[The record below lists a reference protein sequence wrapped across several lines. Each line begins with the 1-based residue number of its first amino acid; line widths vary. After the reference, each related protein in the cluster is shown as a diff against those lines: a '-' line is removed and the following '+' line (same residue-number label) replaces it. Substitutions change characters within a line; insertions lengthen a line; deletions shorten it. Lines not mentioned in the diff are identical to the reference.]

1 MAQRGLI
8 SMDKIKPKTK
18 KVVMMEATQ
27 DSLDIKQ
34 NTADIMAMKQDLTEI
49 KTNQKHLDGQ
59 IEKIDKKVEKIDG
72 RLWAIM
78 LLVVG
83 SAVANYFM

>member
-1 MAQRGLI
+1 MLGYH
-8 SMDKIKPKTK
+8 SMDNIRVKK
-18 KVVMMEATQ
+18 KVVMHEANQTEI
-27 DSLDIKQ
+27 DVKQ
-34 NTADIMAMKQDLTEI
+34 NTVDIMAMKNDLTEI

-83 SAVANYFM
+83 SAIANYWM

>member
-1 MAQRGLI
+1 MIQN
-8 SMDKIKPKTK
+8 KPKKAT
-18 KVVMMEATQ
+18 MREAHQ
-27 DSLDIKQ
+27 IELDGIKQ
-34 NTADIMAMKQDLTEI
+34 NTVDIMAMKNDLTEI

-83 SAVANYFM
+83 STVAHYFM

>member
-1 MAQRGLI
+1 
-8 SMDKIKPKTK
+8 MDKIKTK
-18 KVVMMEATQ
+18 RKVTMIEPSTEQ
-27 DSLDIKQ
+27 DVKQ
-34 NTADIMAMKQDLTEI
+34 NTIDIMIMKNDLTEI

-83 SAVANYFM
+83 SAVANYWM

>member
-1 MAQRGLI
+1 METEV
-8 SMDKIKPKTK
+8 KKKTK
-18 KVVMMEATQ
+18 TMIEPSTE
-27 DSLDIKQ
+27 Q
-34 NTADIMAMKQDLTEI
+34 NTIDIMIMKNDLTEI

-59 IEKIDKKVEKIDG
+59 IEKLDKKVEKIDG

>member
-1 MAQRGLI
+1 MAQRGLT
-8 SMDKIKPKTK
+8 SMDKIIAKK
-18 KVVMMEATQ
+18 KVVMHEANQTEI
-27 DSLDIKQ
+27 DVKQ
-34 NTADIMAMKQDLTEI
+34 NTVDIMAMKNDLTEI

-83 SAVANYFM
+83 SAIANYWM

>member
-1 MAQRGLI
+1 
-8 SMDKIKPKTK
+8 MDKIKTK
-18 KVVMMEATQ
+18 RKVTMIEPSTEQ
-27 DSLDIKQ
+27 DVKQ
-34 NTADIMAMKQDLTEI
+34 NTIDIMIMKNDLTEI

-59 IEKIDKKVEKIDG
+59 IDKIDKKVEKIDG

>member
-1 MAQRGLI
+1 MNA
-8 SMDKIKPKTK
+8 KTK
-18 KVVMMEATQ
+18 KKTKVTLIEANATQ
-27 DSLDIKQ
+27 LDVAQ
-34 NTADIMAMKQDLTEI
+34 NTADIMVMKNDLTEI

-59 IEKIDKKVEKIDG
+59 IEKLDKKVTLIDS

-83 SAVANYFM
+83 SAIANYFM

>member
-1 MAQRGLI
+1 
-8 SMDKIKPKTK
+8 MDKIKTK
-18 KVVMMEATQ
+18 RKVTMIEPSTEQ
-27 DSLDIKQ
+27 DVKQ
-34 NTADIMAMKQDLTEI
+34 NTIDIMIKKNDLTEI

-59 IEKIDKKVEKIDG
+59 IDKIDKKVEKIDG

>member
-1 MAQRGLI
+1 METEV
-8 SMDKIKPKTK
+8 KKKTK
-18 KVVMMEATQ
+18 SMIQPSTEQ
-27 DSLDIKQ
+27 DVKQ
-34 NTADIMAMKQDLTEI
+34 NTIDIMIMKNDLTEI

>member
-1 MAQRGLI
+1 MI
-8 SMDKIKPKTK
+8 EPST
-18 KVVMMEATQ
+18 EQ
-27 DSLDIKQ
+27 DVKQ
-34 NTADIMAMKQDLTEI
+34 NTIDIMIMKNDLTEI

-59 IEKIDKKVEKIDG
+59 IDKIDKKVEKIDG

>member
-1 MAQRGLI
+1 
-8 SMDKIKPKTK
+8 MDKIKTK
-18 KVVMMEATQ
+18 RKVTMIEPSTEQ
-27 DSLDIKQ
+27 DVKQ
-34 NTADIMAMKQDLTEI
+34 NTIDIMIMKNDLTEI

-59 IEKIDKKVEKIDG
+59 IDKIDMKVEKIDG

>member
-1 MAQRGLI
+1 
-8 SMDKIKPKTK
+8 MDTKTK
-18 KVVMMEATQ
+18 KKTKAMIEPSTEQ
-27 DSLDIKQ
+27 DVKQ
-34 NTADIMAMKQDLTEI
+34 NTIDIIIMKNDLTEI

-59 IEKIDKKVEKIDG
+59 IEKLDKKVEKIDG

>member
-1 MAQRGLI
+1 
-8 SMDKIKPKTK
+8 MDNMMDTKPIKKK
-18 KVVMMEATQ
+18 KVTMIEANQTELDVKQ
-27 DSLDIKQ
+27 DVKQ
-34 NTADIMAMKQDLTEI
+34 NTVDIMAMKQDLNEI
-49 KTNQKHLDGQ
+49 KTNQKFIDSELR
-59 IEKIDKKVEKIDG
+59 KIDKKVEKIDG

>member
-1 MAQRGLI
+1 
-8 SMDKIKPKTK
+8 MDNKTK
-18 KVVMMEATQ
+18 KKTKAMIEPSTEQ
-27 DSLDIKQ
+27 DVKQ
-34 NTADIMAMKQDLTEI
+34 NTIDIMIMKNDLTEI

-59 IEKIDKKVEKIDG
+59 IEKLDKKVEKIDG

>member
-1 MAQRGLI
+1 MAQRGLT
-8 SMDKIKPKTK
+8 SMDKIRAKN
-18 KVVMMEATQ
+18 KVVMHEANQTEI
-27 DSLDIKQ
+27 DVKQ
-34 NTADIMAMKQDLTEI
+34 NTLDIMDMKNDLTEI
-49 KTNQKHLDGQ
+49 KTNQKFIDSELR
-59 IEKIDKKVEKIDG
+59 KIDKKVEKIDG

>member
-1 MAQRGLI
+1 MA
-8 SMDKIKPKTK
+8 IKEKN
-18 KVVMMEATQ
+18 KVAMLEPSTE
-27 DSLDIKQ
+27 Q
-34 NTADIMAMKQDLTEI
+34 NTIDIMIMKNDLTEI

-59 IEKIDKKVEKIDG
+59 IEKLDKKVEKIDG